1 MLKQDAAN
9 PSPHRVFPVR
19 INVIGLKYLT
29 TDLQPLHFQMLFLK
43 HTEHFI
49 RKTAPH
55 EFNSLKINHKL
66 LVSFCIFQN
75 SSCMGSRNRIHKK
88 LLSDCILS
96 LLKGVLLLFASSV
109 TTLYFNC
116 SGSSTS

>member
-75 SSCMGSRNRIHKK
+75 SSYMGSRNRIHKK

>member
-9 PSPHRVFPVR
+9 PSPHRVFPAR
-19 INVIGLKYLT
+19 INIIGLKYLT
-29 TDLQPLHFQMLFLK
+29 TDLRPLHFQMLFLK

-55 EFNSLKINHKL
+55 EFNSPKINHKL

-75 SSCMGSRNRIHKK
+75 CFIGIDVIINPSSNDAKESNTSFDVVIVSFSN
-88 LLSDCILS
+88 LI
-96 LLKGVLLLFASSV
+96 
-109 TTLYFNC
+109 TTIVPTFFNFV
-116 SGSSTS
+116 